1 MRWPNVGLM
10 VGHRLRRWPN
20 ISPTLGQR
28 LAFVGIT
35 FMGSDSVTSYYEHL
49 PAHIIFQVNA
59 HIRDSLKRFG
69 VYTILVLLCEDQ
81 GPIPLTILN
90 LFLIQWFNVGPA
102 SQMVDLNPIMPTLG
116 QRSLQSA
123 YRKNHSTESPLLKVH
138 NDIIRTRAKLQL
150 WPCLTC
156 RLFLTPLTC
165 WPWYKLKFGL
175 LLIWKNRHQP
185 KIKTL
190 CQIKSHSQ
198 M

>member
-1 MRWPNVGLM
+1 ML
-10 VGHRLRRWPN
+10 GHRLRRWPN

-90 LFLIQWFNVGPA
+90 LFLIQ
-102 SQMVDLNPIMPTLG
+102 
-116 QRSLQSA
+116 
-123 YRKNHSTESPLLKVH
+123 
-138 NDIIRTRAKLQL
+138 
-150 WPCLTC
+150 
-156 RLFLTPLTC
+156 
-165 WPWYKLKFGL
+165 
-175 LLIWKNRHQP
+175 
-185 KIKTL
+185 
-190 CQIKSHSQ
+190 
-198 M
+198 